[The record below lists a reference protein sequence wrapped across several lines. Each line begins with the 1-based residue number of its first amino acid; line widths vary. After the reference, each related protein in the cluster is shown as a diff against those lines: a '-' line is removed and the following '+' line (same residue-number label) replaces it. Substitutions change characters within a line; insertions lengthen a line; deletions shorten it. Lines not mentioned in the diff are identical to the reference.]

1 MSIEKP
7 FLESFSMSELMKFID
22 HFTEQNKILHLPWH
36 SWEQCDQLARF
47 LGFGYVRTWST
58 DENIIL
64 QDNFP
69 QLGAEKTAQMLPYR
83 TPLDCINRA
92 RAMGLKTT
100 VKQPKA
106 QSEAVPWMIWELDIL
121 EKYYPLIG
129 TKAAMLLSERSEKAC
144 FAKAAELN
152 IVTPKPI
159 QWSKEEF
166 QLMEKF
172 YPQIGTDVKAVLPG
186 RTLKSIYR
194 QAQLMGLKAPS
205 HWTPEEDELL
215 NLYYPKMGTSVSKF
229 FFGKRSGIAC
239 ARRAKSLG
247 LVNQNQRRP
256 WSDEEFCI
264 LERFYPEIG
273 PKIVEILPDRTESSC
288 SKMAMRKGL
297 SYKSREVKRRTATK
311 RWSVEEL
318 NILRESYPEMG
329 PETYKLLPNRTQTA
343 CIKKAIE
350 LSLSTGINEWSHD
363 EDQILQANYP
373 EIGAEVTELLP
384 GRSKYACQKRA
395 QALGIMRKSIM
406 WTEDEDAI
414 LKMHYPSEGIV
425 AFQRLPNRSTTA
437 LEGRVR
443 TLGLHRRRSVK
454 NNS

>member
-229 FFGKRSGIAC
+229 FLENAPASPVQEGQSPLDWSIKIRDAHGQMRNSAF
-239 ARRAKSLG
+239 
-247 LVNQNQRRP
+247 
-256 WSDEEFCI
+256 WSDSI
-264 LERFYPEIG
+264 
-273 PKIVEILPDRTESSC
+273 
-288 SKMAMRKGL
+288 RK
-297 SYKSREVKRRTATK
+297 
-311 RWSVEEL
+311 
-318 NILRESYPEMG
+318 
-329 PETYKLLPNRTQTA
+329 
-343 CIKKAIE
+343 
-350 LSLSTGINEWSHD
+350 
-363 EDQILQANYP
+363 
-373 EIGAEVTELLP
+373 
-384 GRSKYACQKRA
+384 
-395 QALGIMRKSIM
+395 
-406 WTEDEDAI
+406 
-414 LKMHYPSEGIV
+414 
-425 AFQRLPNRSTTA
+425 
-437 LEGRVR
+437 
-443 TLGLHRRRSVK
+443 
-454 NNS
+454 